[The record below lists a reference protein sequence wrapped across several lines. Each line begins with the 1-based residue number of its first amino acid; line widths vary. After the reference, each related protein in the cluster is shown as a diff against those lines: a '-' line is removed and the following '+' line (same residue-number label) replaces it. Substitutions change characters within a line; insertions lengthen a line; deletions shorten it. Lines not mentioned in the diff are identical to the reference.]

1 MGMWGVGKE
10 NDGSRDRDRRR
21 RARLERA
28 ARSWASDPRALRVGL
43 KRILEKLGPRAGK
56 RLDGPFR
63 ARTHDSLFG
72 QECNSPS

>member
-28 ARSWASDPRALRVGL
+28 TRSWASDPRALRVGL
-43 KRILEKLGPRAGK
+43 KRMLGKLGLRASKRMGDPSISAADSNPRGLIR
-56 RLDGPFR
+56 RLDG
-63 ARTHDSLFG
+63 
-72 QECNSPS
+72 